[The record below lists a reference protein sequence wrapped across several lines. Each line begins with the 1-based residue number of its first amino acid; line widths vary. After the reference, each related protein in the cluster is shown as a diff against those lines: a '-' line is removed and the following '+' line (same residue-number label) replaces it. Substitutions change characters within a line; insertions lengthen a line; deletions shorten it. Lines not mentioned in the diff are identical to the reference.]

1 MDINFTA
8 LVYLFLRLAPF
19 ILVSFFSISSIFN
32 YDFKGAV
39 YLLGLL
45 ASSVIVLS
53 LESIISTI
61 SPGIFDAPSGR
72 ELTCDFLNITDN
84 SPISKLPLGSGIL
97 SYTFSYLLYVIIRYE
112 YVANNV
118 PLIIFFSVLILSDFI
133 WHITHSCYN
142 QPTVLITILLFAT
155 CGVIFSFLLDKL
167 KLVDLQY
174 FTHVSGQEVC
184 SRPSKQS
191 FHCSIQKKNLD
202 AA

>member
-1 MDINFTA
+1 MSLIFNKSFGS
-8 LVYLFLRLAPF
+8 
-19 ILVSFFSISSIFN
+19 SFFSISSIFN

-61 SPGIFDAPSGR
+61 SPGIFDIPNQR

-84 SPISKLPLGSGIL
+84 SPISKLPLGSGII
-97 SYTFSYLLYVIIRYE
+97 SYTFAYLLYVIIRYE

-133 WHITHSCYN
+133 WHITHSCYL
-142 QPTVLITILLFAT
+142 QSTVLITIILFAT
-155 CGVIFSFLLDKL
+155 CGVLFSFLLDKL

-174 FTHVSGQEVC
+174 FTHVSGQQVC